1 MKSIKLLASI
11 AIVMAL
17 AACSGGGGSPGANGV
32 PVPSTN
38 TGTTT
43 SNVSP
48 ETAAVADLII
58 TLDKTQVNNNVATD
72 IELVAQ
78 AVSSERNA
86 VTGATGTVEVLDIS
100 GGAAASGGPFK
111 TDADGKFKAKIATG
125 SSKTNRSVTVKVKVN
140 GLERSTV
147 FNIVGTTLQ
156 VSVVPGAP
164 APGATVTV
172 EVTAQDASNA
182 GIANQAI
189 TLGGFPAAAG
199 LSKLTN
205 NLGKATFVFAA
216 PSTAGTYNLSAEGL
230 GAATN
235 KSIDVVAVGGG
246 GPPAAV
252 GPIVSK
258 SMAANPTVI
267 GVNAGGSTTNRAQLR
282 ALFLTT
288 GNVPV
293 QNVRVRF
300 DIIPATVGGAT
311 LQAGEAISTG
321 TSLVLSDNSGAAFAD
336 YISGTRSSP
345 NNGVAVRACYNLV
358 DFPSTACPN
367 SVSATFTVA
376 AKPLSLT
383 LGDNNELK
391 KENNNLTYVKE
402 FVLIVSD
409 SAGQPVPN
417 AQVSFSVD
425 IYKYGKGGF
434 GIGYPGDGAVI
445 ITLVDGSTQTLN
457 IRTNPLDNGVDDV
470 VPGRN
475 IWCINEDINRNGN
488 IDGTEDRNGNGSL
501 DSRGADIVISS
512 DVPGNRT
519 DTNGVLIIKIRYP
532 QNVATWLAYAV
543 KATALADGSEGTV
556 IKRYRTN
563 YVEGDQTNGSFLVA
577 PYGIGSCIQQ
587 F

>member
-11 AIVMAL
+11 AVVMSL
-17 AACSGGGGSPGANGV
+17 AACSGGGGSPGANGISA
-32 PVPSTN
+32 PSG
-38 TGTTT
+38 GTTT
-43 SNVSP
+43 GNVSP

-72 IELVAQ
+72 IQLVAQ

-140 GLERSTV
+140 GLERNTV

-189 TLGGFPAAAG
+189 TLGGFPAVAG

-216 PSTAGTYNLSAEGL
+216 PATAGTYNLSADGL
-230 GAATN
+230 GAVTN

-282 ALFLTT
+282 ALFLTN

-321 TSLVLSDNSGAAFAD
+321 TNLVLSDNSGAAFAD

-345 NNGVAVRACYNLV
+345 NNGVAVRACYDLV
-358 DFPSTACPN
+358 DFASTACPN
-367 SVSATFTVA
+367 SISTTFTVA

-391 KENNNLTYVKE
+391 KENNNLTYVKD

-425 IYKYGKGGF
+425 IYKYGKGIF
-434 GIGYPGDGAVI
+434 GIGYPGDGAVV
-445 ITLVDGSTQTLN
+445 ITLVNGTTQTLS
-457 IRTNPLDNGVDDV
+457 IRTNPQDNGVDDV
-470 VPGRN
+470 LAGRN
-475 IWCINEDINRNGN
+475 TWCINEDINRNGN
-488 IDGTEDRNGNGSL
+488 IDGAEDRNGNNSL
-501 DSRGADIVISS
+501 EPRGADIVISS

-519 DTNGVLIIKIRYP
+519 DANGVLIIKVRYP
-532 QNVATWLAYAV
+532 QNVATWLAYSV

-563 YVEGDQTNGSFLVA
+563 YVEGDQVNGSFLTA
-577 PYGIGSCIQQ
+577 PYGTSFSCITPP
-587 F
+587 

>member
-1 MKSIKLLASI
+1 MKSIKLLIS
-11 AIVMAL
+11 VSLL
-17 AACSGGGGSPGANGV
+17 AVIFGCSGGGGSPGANGESQV
-32 PVPSTN
+32 QN

-43 SNVSP
+43 TTVTP

-72 IELVAQ
+72 VELVAQ
-78 AVSSERNA
+78 AVTSGRNA
-86 VTGATGTVEVLDIS
+86 VFGAAGTVEVQDIS
-100 GGAAASGGPFK
+100 GGAAASGGPFT
-111 TDADGKFKAKIATG
+111 TDSAGKFKAKISTG
-125 SSKTNRSVTVKVKVN
+125 SSKVNRAVTVKVRVN

-147 FNIVGTTLQ
+147 FNILGTTLQ

-182 GIANQAI
+182 GISNQAI
-189 TLGGFPAAAG
+189 TLGGFTSVAG
-199 LSKLTN
+199 LSKPTN
-205 NLGKATFVFAA
+205 SQGKATFVFQA
-216 PSTAGTYNLSAEGL
+216 PIIAGIYNLTAEGL
-230 GAATN
+230 GATTN
-235 KSIDVVAVGGG
+235 KTLEIVAVGGG
-246 GPPAAV
+246 QPPAAI
-252 GPIVSK
+252 GPIVAK
-258 SMAANPTVI
+258 SMSANPTVI
-267 GVNAGGSTTNRAQLR
+267 GVNVVGANANRAQLR

-300 DIIPATVGGAT
+300 DIIPATAGGAT

-321 TSLVLSDNSGAAFAD
+321 ASLVLSDNSGAAFAD

-345 NNGVAVRACYNLV
+345 NNGVAVRACYDLV

-367 SVSATFTVA
+367 AVSTTFTVA

-425 IYKYGKGGF
+425 IYKYGKGIFGRGF
-434 GIGYPGDGAVI
+434 GGDASVV
-445 ITLVDGSTQTLN
+445 ITLVDGTTQTLS
-457 IRTNPLDNGVDDV
+457 IRTNPQDNGVDDV
-470 VPGRN
+470 VAGRN
-475 IWCINEDINRNGN
+475 TWCINEDVNRNGN
-488 IDGTEDRNGNGSL
+488 IDGLEDRNSNNSL
-501 DSRGADIVISS
+501 EPRGADIVISS
-512 DVPGNRT
+512 DVSGNKT
-519 DTNGVLIIKIRYP
+519 DANGVLVIKVRYP
-532 QNVATWLAYAV
+532 QNVATWLAYSV

-556 IKRYRTN
+556 VKRYRTN
-563 YVEGDQTNGSFLVA
+563 YVEGDQVNGSFLTA
-577 PYGIGSCIQQ
+577 PYGFNACNQSQ
-587 F
+587 